1 MAGIGFELKK
11 LFAEKGIILRLRANL
26 YASLVVIGPM
36 LLGILLL
43 LGAKFI
49 STWAGATQHQQ
60 DLIIVIITYSLLF
73 SLLLASILLYVLS
86 RYIADMIYIEALD
99 RILPSMYGAMLMLL
113 IIGGI
118 GWSIFLYLG
127 SLPFQY
133 SIFSFII
140 FCEGIIVW
148 IQINY
153 ITAVKDFRRILLGF
167 GIGIISGLL
176 VGYLLSLVLVDVII
190 ALLAGVC
197 FAYGVIIVNF
207 SVVLHRY
214 FPTGKGTSLRFFEWL
229 EKYPD
234 LPFVGFYATLGL
246 FIHLMI
252 MWASPW
258 GVQVHGLFYHAPAHD
273 IPALLAFLTGLI
285 SIVTFV
291 TSVEVNVYPKYRRYF
306 KLLNGEGALSD
317 IRKAYDEML
326 TVLKQELLYL
336 SLQQILVTIISIVV
350 IGELL
355 HYLNLGFTSVMIGLF
370 RILCIGYGLYAISN
384 ALVLFL
390 LYFSSYRYALFATLT
405 FLVVNTFGTIYTIT
419 LPEVYY
425 GFGIVAAGIL
435 MYIVSLIFL
444 ASYTKRID
452 YYIFSTQPIFFVEKQ
467 GLLTRI
473 ARRLDKAQSDM

>member
-11 LFAEKGIILRLRANL
+11 LFAEKGIILKIRANL
-26 YASLVVIGPM
+26 YASLVVTGPM

-43 LGAKFI
+43 LGARYI

-73 SLLLASILLYVLS
+73 SLLLASVLLFVLS
-86 RYIADMIYIEALD
+86 RYIADMIYIEELE
-99 RILPSMYGAMLMLL
+99 RILPSMYGAMVLL
-113 IIGGI
+113 LAIGGI
-118 GWSIFLYLG
+118 AWIVFLVL
-127 SLPFQY
+127 STLPFQY
-133 SIFSFII
+133 SIFSFIL

-153 ITAVKDFRRILLGF
+153 ITAVKDFRQILVGF
-167 GIGIISGLL
+167 IIGILSGLI
-176 VGYLLSLVLVDVII
+176 VGYLLTLVIADIII
-190 ALLAGVC
+190 ALLFGVC

-207 SVVLHRY
+207 TVVLHRY
-214 FPTGKGTSLRFFEWL
+214 FPTGKGTSLKFFEWI
-229 EKYPD
+229 EKYPT

-246 FIHLMI
+246 FIHLML

-291 TSVEVNVYPKYRRYF
+291 TSVEVNVYPRYRRYF

-317 IRKAYDEML
+317 IRKAYEEMI
-326 TVLKQELLYL
+326 TVLKEELLFL

-355 HYLNLGFTSVMIGLF
+355 PYLNLGFTSVMIGLF
-370 RILCIGYGLYAISN
+370 RVLCIGYGLYAISN

-390 LYFSSYRYALFATLT
+390 LYYSAYRQALIATLA

-425 GFGIVAAGIL
+425 GFGLVAASL
-435 MYIVSLIFL
+435 VMYVISLYLL

-452 YYIFSTQPIFFVEKQ
+452 FYIFTTQPIFFIEKK

-473 ARRLDKAQSDM
+473 AQRLDNR